1 MCVAQTGSVLLTGH
15 CASKMVEMGVD
26 QTLLIEQLDEVIGR
40 LVTSGY
46 SRFMVGACSGFDMMA
61 ARAVLN
67 LRKKCPISDLE
78 LTVVVPFGLTGLR
91 FAAADVDEFRQVLA
105 LADRVV
111 VSYVK
116 REDCV
121 FFDRDDVVASAISCV
136 VCQDRNANCGAHYVA
151 MRAKALGLS
160 VEYVFL
166 N

>member
-1 MCVAQTGSVLLTGH
+1 MGVAQTKSVLLAGP

-26 QTLLIEQLDEVIGR
+26 QTLLIERLDAVAEN
-40 LVTSGY
+40 LVDRGY
-46 SRFMVGACSGFDMMA
+46 RRFMVGACSGFDMMA

-116 REDCV
+116 REDRV
-121 FFDRDDVVASAISCV
+121 YFDRCDVVASSISCV
-136 VCQDRNANCGAHYVA
+136 VCFDRSDHGGAHYVA
-151 MRAKALGLS
+151 KRAQALGVS
-160 VEYVFL
+160 VEYVL
-166 N
+166 